1 MPLGLPL
8 IPAGAIWGNWA
19 RFFRK
24 PTGVSQWEK
33 AVGESLSGSWLSWVF
48 EWGRRVSLGDKGS
61 FLSRL
66 PAIAEFPCLVSLP
79 LSVTLC
85 KKKSLGATGR
95 NISPGC
101 LFLVRLTADP
111 LVGGVLLPWCW
122 QSYSHSTRGWG
133 RSSIP
138 RLPSV
143 AISIWKFWSWMSF
156 SVGQKDSRH
165 PAAMLCFTSWCY
177 KPAQLFL
184 THFRVFLALSLEP
197 FPGL

>member
-8 IPAGAIWGNWA
+8 IPAGATWGNRA

-33 AVGESLSGSWLSWVF
+33 AVGGSLISGSWLSWVF
-48 EWGRRVSLGDKGS
+48 EWGRRVSLRDKGS

-85 KKKSLGATGR
+85 KKKSLGAIGR

-101 LFLVRLTADP
+101 LFLVRLTVDP

-122 QSYSHSTRGWG
+122 QSYP
-133 RSSIP
+133 IP
-138 RLPSV
+138 PG
-143 AISIWKFWSWMSF
+143 
-156 SVGQKDSRH
+156 VGGG
-165 PAAMLCFTSWCY
+165 AAYLGC
-177 KPAQLFL
+177 LL
-184 THFRVFLALSLEP
+184 LP
-197 FPGL
+197 FPSENAGAECHSLLGRETQDTLLLCSASHPGVINQLDSF